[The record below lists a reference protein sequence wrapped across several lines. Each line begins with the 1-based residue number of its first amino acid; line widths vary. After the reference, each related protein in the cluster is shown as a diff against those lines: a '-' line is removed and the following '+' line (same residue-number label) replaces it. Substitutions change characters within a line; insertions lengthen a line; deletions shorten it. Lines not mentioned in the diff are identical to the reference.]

1 MKKSDVADLVRSTA
15 ANLEEKAAAEA
26 RDAQQSRYS
35 NREKDAQ
42 YSDGLAQGY
51 RLAAIELR
59 EKFNHV
65 LY

>member
-1 MKKSDVADLVRSTA
+1 MKKSDVADLVRNTA
-15 ANLEEKAAAEA
+15 AKLEEKAASEA
-26 RDAQQSRYS
+26 RDAQQSRYA
-35 NREKDAQ
+35 NREKDAM

-59 EKFNHV
+59 EKFNHI